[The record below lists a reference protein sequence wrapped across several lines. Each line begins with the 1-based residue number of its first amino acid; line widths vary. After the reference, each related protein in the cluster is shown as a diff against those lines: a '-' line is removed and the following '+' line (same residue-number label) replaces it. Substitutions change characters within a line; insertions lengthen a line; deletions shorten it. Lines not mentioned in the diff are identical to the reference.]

1 MLEPRGKQLKPS
13 LLGCAMMIL
22 DDECPPEA
30 GAQLCKIEDVDD
42 GTACKRCWRAYVH
55 YVANG
60 RKSTIYQHRKQQ
72 KNHRKHR

>member
-1 MLEPRGKQLKPS
+1 MLEPGRKQLKPS

-30 GAQLCKIEDVDD
+30 GCQLCKAEDVDD

-60 RKSTIYQHRKQQ
+60 RKRTIYQHRKHQ
-72 KNHRKHR
+72 KKS